1 MTAKDYL
8 SQAFELNRRIRWL
21 KRQIDSLKNDTTYTS
36 PVYGD
41 VKIQTNMTGSAVES
55 AALRRVH
62 LENELKDTK
71 KELEEAMGRISST
84 IKRLGDPNME
94 MLLEMR
100 YLSFMDWNKIIQC
113 MGYSRCYVF
122 KLHSRALERIKLLL

>member
-71 KELEEAMGRISST
+71 KELEEAMGRINST
-84 IKRLGDPNME
+84 IKRLGDPNMG